1 MRNEPVTV
9 ATYSS
14 AIEANA
20 VRNFLDKNG
29 IQAVVADEYIS
40 DHRYSTLSKVKLQ
53 VSGSNAE
60 RARELLDSVAN
71 TVDS

>member
-1 MRNEPVTV
+1 MRNELVTV

-40 DHRYSTLSKVKLQ
+40 DNRYSTLSKVKLQ

-60 RARELLDSVAN
+60 RAKELLDSVAD